1 MTSPPEDQPSLMP
14 LAGNEPAGINAAVL
28 DFWRWAYSNLRD
40 NVVRGVFA
48 EWLVGEA
55 LGCTTAMRSAW
66 DDYDLLTAEG
76 IRVEV
81 KSAAYL
87 QSWASERPSP
97 IRFSGHARQSS
108 YPTGDPSDLAP
119 DCRADVY
126 VFALLTTKE
135 PVPYA
140 ELDMEQW
147 EFWVLGVDALRA
159 NGAKSIGLS
168 KLAGLA
174 GAPLKYGDLKKAVR
188 DGTKLADGT
197 QFS

>member
-1 MTSPPEDQPSLMP
+1 MTSPPEDWPPLIP
-14 LAGNEPAGINAAVL
+14 LAGNEPAGINATVL

-55 LGCTTAMRSAW
+55 LGCTTTMRSAW

-87 QSWASERPSP
+87 QSWSSECPSP
-97 IRFSGHARQSS
+97 IRFTGLARQSS
-108 YPTGDPSDLAP
+108 YPTDDPSDLAP
-119 DCRADVY
+119 DFHADVY
-126 VFALLTTKE
+126 VFALLATKE

-147 EFWVLGVDALRA
+147 EFWVLGVDVLRE
-159 NGAKSIGLS
+159 NGAKNLFHKEGACLLSANSFARIGS
-168 KLAGLA
+168 SGE
-174 GAPLKYGDLKKAVR
+174 AVR
-188 DGTKLADGT
+188 DGIEVRGR
-197 QFS
+197 

>member
-1 MTSPPEDQPSLMP
+1 MTSPPEDWPPLMP
-14 LAGNEPAGINAAVL
+14 LAGNEPAGINATVL
-28 DFWRWAYSNLRD
+28 DFWQWAYSNLRD

-55 LGCTTAMRSAW
+55 LGCTTEMRSAW

-76 IRVEV
+76 MRVEV

-87 QSWASERPSP
+87 QSWANEYPSP
-97 IRFSGHARQSS
+97 IRFTGLARQSS
-108 YPTGDPSDLAP
+108 YPTDAQSDLAP
-119 DCRADVY
+119 GFRADVY
-126 VFALLTTKE
+126 VFALLTTKK

-159 NGAKSIGLS
+159 HGAKSIGLS
-168 KLAGLA
+168 TLARLA
-174 GAPLKYGDLKKAVR
+174 GAPLKYGDLKKVVR
-188 DGTKLADGT
+188 DGTQFQDGT
-197 QFS
+197 HS